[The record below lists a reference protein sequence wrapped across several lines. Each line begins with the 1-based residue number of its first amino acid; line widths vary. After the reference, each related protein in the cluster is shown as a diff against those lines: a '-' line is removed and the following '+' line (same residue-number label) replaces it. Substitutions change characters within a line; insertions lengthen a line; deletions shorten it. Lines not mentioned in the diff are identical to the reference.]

1 MSASSAGAPAVA
13 VRELTK
19 SYGAVE
25 AVRGISFEVA
35 TGEVFALLGPNGAG
49 KSTTVEILEGHRKGD
64 SGEVSVLGF
73 DPAVA
78 GREFRDRVGIVL
90 QEGTVDTSEMTVAE
104 ALDTFGAAYRRP
116 RDRDEVIELVGLA
129 GKADARLKTLSGG
142 QQRRVDM
149 ALGLIGDPDLL
160 FLDEPTTGFDPEARR
175 AAWEM
180 LKGLR
185 SLGRT
190 IILTTHYMEEA
201 EYLADRVA
209 VLVGGRI
216 VACAPPSQLLG
227 VEQST
232 VRFRLPAG
240 TAPADLPAPVAALVD
255 VDGGFAV
262 VTTERPTTLLA
273 ALTAWAVG
281 RGIELAG
288 LTVSPPSLED
298 AYLQL
303 IGTGGGG
310 DDATQSNHNT
320 PGLPS
325 QFIGTDGQGDDA
337 G

>member
-1 MSASSAGAPAVA
+1 MSESAYLAPAVS
-13 VRELTK
+13 VRGLTK

-25 AVRGISFEVA
+25 AVRGISFEVPV
-35 TGEVFALLGPNGAG
+35 GEVFALLGPNGAG
-49 KSTTVEILEGHRKGD
+49 KSTTVEILEGHRTAD
-64 SGEVSVLGF
+64 SGEISVLGF
-73 DPAVA
+73 DPARS
-78 GREFRDRVGIVL
+78 GREFRDRIGIVL
-90 QEGTVDTSEMTVAE
+90 QESTVDTSEVTVAE

-116 RDRDEVIELVGLA
+116 RDRDEVIDMVGLA
-129 GKADARLKTLSGG
+129 GKANARLKTLSGG
-142 QQRRVDM
+142 QQRRIDM

-180 LKGLR
+180 IKGLR

-209 VLVGGRI
+209 VLLDGRI

-227 VEQST
+227 EGEST

-240 TAPADLPAPVAALVD
+240 TEQADLPAPVAAVVEVD
-255 VDGGFAV
+255 EGQAV
-262 VTTERPTTLLA
+262 VSTDRPTGLLA
-273 ALTAWAVG
+273 ELAGWAVA
-281 RGIELAG
+281 RGIELTD

-303 IGTGGGG
+303 IRTDRDGDHGG
-310 DDATQSNHNT
+310 
-320 PGLPS
+320 
-325 QFIGTDGQGDDA
+325 
-337 G
+337 

>member
-1 MSASSAGAPAVA
+1 MTGSSPTTPAVS
-13 VRELTK
+13 VQGLTK
-19 SYGAVE
+19 SYGTVE
-25 AVRGISFEVA
+25 AVRGVSFEVGA
-35 TGEVFALLGPNGAG
+35 GEVFALLGPNGAG
-49 KSTTVEILEGHRKGD
+49 KSTTVEILEGHRSAD

-73 DPAVA
+73 DPARA
-78 GREFRDRVGIVL
+78 GREFRDRIGIVL
-90 QEGTVDTSEMTVAE
+90 QESTEDVSEVTVAE
-104 ALDTFGAAYRRP
+104 ALDTFGAAYRCP

-142 QQRRVDM
+142 QQRRIDM

-180 LKGLR
+180 IRGLR

-209 VLVGGRI
+209 VMLDGRI

-227 VEQST
+227 AEESMST

-240 TAPADLPAPVAALVD
+240 VGPAELPVPAAAAGD
-255 VDGGFAV
+255 VEGDV
-262 VTTERPTTLLA
+262 VVLSTDRPTALLA
-273 ALTAWAVG
+273 ELTGWAVE
-281 RGIELAG
+281 RRIELAE
-288 LTVSPPSLED
+288 LAVSPPSLED
-298 AYLQL
+298 AYLHL
-303 IGTGGGG
+303 IGSDG
-310 DDATQSNHNT
+310 DES
-320 PGLPS
+320 
-325 QFIGTDGQGDDA
+325 DA

>member
-1 MSASSAGAPAVA
+1 MSESDSRAPAVS
-13 VRELTK
+13 VRGLTK

-25 AVRGISFEVA
+25 AVRGISFEVPA
-35 TGEVFALLGPNGAG
+35 GEVFALLGPNGAG
-49 KSTTVEILEGHRKGD
+49 KSTTVEILEGHRTAD

-73 DPAVA
+73 DPARS
-78 GREFRDRVGIVL
+78 GREFRDRIGIVL
-90 QEGTVDTSEMTVAE
+90 QESTVDTSEVTVAE

-116 RDRDEVIELVGLA
+116 RDRDEVIDMVGLA
-129 GKADARLKTLSGG
+129 GKANARLKTLSGG
-142 QQRRVDM
+142 QQRRIDM

-180 LKGLR
+180 IKGLR

-209 VLVGGRI
+209 VLLDGRI

-227 VEQST
+227 GETST

-240 TAPADLPAPVAALVD
+240 KGQADLPGRVATAAEVD
-255 VDGGFAV
+255 EDFV
-262 VTTERPTTLLA
+262 VVSTDRPTALLA
-273 ALTAWAVG
+273 ELTGWALE
-281 RGIELAG
+281 RGIELTE

-298 AYLQL
+298 AYLRL
-303 IGTGGGG
+303 TGNDWDG
-310 DDATQSNHNT
+310 DSAE
-320 PGLPS
+320 
-325 QFIGTDGQGDDA
+325 
-337 G
+337 

>member
-1 MSASSAGAPAVA
+1 MSESGHPAPAVS
-13 VRELTK
+13 VRGLTK

-25 AVRGISFEVA
+25 AVRGISFEVPA
-35 TGEVFALLGPNGAG
+35 GEVFALLGPNGAG
-49 KSTTVEILEGHRKGD
+49 KSTTVEILEGHRTAD

-73 DPAVA
+73 DPAKA
-78 GREFRDRVGIVL
+78 GREFRDRIGIVL
-90 QEGTVDTSEMTVAE
+90 QESTVDTSEVTVAE
-104 ALDTFGAAYRRP
+104 ALDTFRAAYRRP
-116 RDRDEVIELVGLA
+116 RDRDEVIEMVALT
-129 GKADARLKTLSGG
+129 GKANARLKTLSGG
-142 QQRRVDM
+142 QQRRIDM

-180 LKGLR
+180 IKGLR

-209 VLVGGRI
+209 VLLDGRI

-227 VEQST
+227 EGEST

-240 TAPADLPAPVAALVD
+240 TEQADLPAPVAAVVAVD
-255 VDGGFAV
+255 EGQAV
-262 VTTERPTTLLA
+262 VSTDRPTALLA
-273 ALTAWAVG
+273 ELAGWAVA
-281 RGIELAG
+281 RGIELTD

-303 IGTGGGG
+303 MGTGGDGAHGG
-310 DDATQSNHNT
+310 
-320 PGLPS
+320 
-325 QFIGTDGQGDDA
+325 
-337 G
+337 

>member
-1 MSASSAGAPAVA
+1 
-13 VRELTK
+13 
-19 SYGAVE
+19 
-25 AVRGISFEVA
+25 
-35 TGEVFALLGPNGAG
+35 
-49 KSTTVEILEGHRKGD
+49 EGHRRAD
-64 SGEVSVLGF
+64 SCDVSVLGN

-78 GREFRDRVGIVL
+78 GREIRDRTGIVL
-90 QEGTVDTSEMTVAE
+90 QEATIDTSEVTVAE
-104 ALDTFGAAYRRP
+104 ALDTFGAAYRHP

-129 GKADARLKTLSGG
+129 GKQNARLKTLSGG

-175 AAWEM
+175 AAWDM
-180 LKGLR
+180 IKGLR

-201 EYLADRVA
+201 EHLADRVA
-209 VLVGGRI
+209 LLMDGQI

-227 VEQST
+227 SERST

-240 TAPADLPAPVAALVD
+240 AGRAELPALVAATVEIDGD
-255 VDGGFAV
+255 VAV
-262 VTTERPTTLLA
+262 VNTERPTALLA
-273 ALTAWAVG
+273 ELTGWASQ
-281 RGIELAG
+281 RGIELAD

-303 IGTGGGG
+303 IGTDG
-310 DDATQSNHNT
+310 D
-320 PGLPS
+320 P
-325 QFIGTDGQGDDA
+325 DDA

>member
-1 MSASSAGAPAVA
+1 MTTTTPAVS
-13 VRELTK
+13 VQGLTK
-19 SYGAVE
+19 SYGTVE
-25 AVRGISFEVA
+25 AVRGVSFEVGA
-35 TGEVFALLGPNGAG
+35 GEVFALLGPNGAG
-49 KSTTVEILEGHRKGD
+49 KSTTVEILEGHRSAD

-73 DPAVA
+73 DPARA
-78 GREFRDRVGIVL
+78 GREFRDRIGIVL
-90 QEGTVDTSEMTVAE
+90 QESTEDVSEVTVAE

-116 RDRDEVIELVGLA
+116 RDRDEVVELVGLA

-142 QQRRVDM
+142 QQRRIDM

-180 LKGLR
+180 IRGLR

-209 VLVGGRI
+209 VMLDGRI

-227 VEQST
+227 AEESMST

-240 TAPADLPAPVAALVD
+240 VGPAELPVPAAAAGDLD
-255 VDGGFAV
+255 EGV
-262 VTTERPTTLLA
+262 VVLSTDRPTALLA
-273 ALTAWAVG
+273 ELTGWAVE
-281 RGIELAG
+281 RRIELAD
-288 LTVSPPSLED
+288 LAVSPPSLED
-298 AYLQL
+298 AYLHL
-303 IGTGGGG
+303 IGSDG
-310 DDATQSNHNT
+310 DES
-320 PGLPS
+320 
-325 QFIGTDGQGDDA
+325 DA

>member
-1 MSASSAGAPAVA
+1 MSAFSTGTPAVA
-13 VRELTK
+13 VRGLTK
-19 SYGAVE
+19 SYGSTRAVH
-25 AVRGISFEVA
+25 GISFEVA

-49 KSTTVEILEGHRKGD
+49 KSTTVEILEGHRSAD

-78 GREFRDRVGIVL
+78 GREFRDRIGIVL
-90 QEGTVDTSEMTVAE
+90 QESTVDTSEMTVAE

-129 GKADARLKTLSGG
+129 GKTDARLKTLSGG
-142 QQRRVDM
+142 QQRRIDM

-180 LKGLR
+180 IKGLG

-209 VLVGGRI
+209 VLVDGRI

-240 TAPADLPAPVAALVD
+240 TAPADLPALVAAAVEVEGD
-255 VDGGFAV
+255 FAV
-262 VTTERPTTLLA
+262 VNTECPTTLLA
-273 ALTAWAVG
+273 ELTGWAVG
-281 RGIELAG
+281 QMIELAE

-303 IGTGGGG
+303 IGTDG
-310 DDATQSNHNT
+310 DGD
-320 PGLPS
+320 
-325 QFIGTDGQGDDA
+325 GDDA

>member
-1 MSASSAGAPAVA
+1 MTGSSPTAPAVS
-13 VRELTK
+13 VQGLTK

-25 AVRGISFEVA
+25 AVRGVSFEVGA
-35 TGEVFALLGPNGAG
+35 GEVFALLGPNGAG
-49 KSTTVEILEGHRKGD
+49 KSTTVEILEGHRERD

-73 DPAVA
+73 DPAAA
-78 GREFRDRVGIVL
+78 GREFRDRIGIVL
-90 QEGTVDTSEMTVAE
+90 QESPVDTTEVTVAE
-104 ALDTFGAAYRRP
+104 VLDTFGSAYRRP
-116 RDRDEVIELVGLA
+116 RDRREVIEMVGLT
-129 GKADARLKTLSGG
+129 GKESARLKTLSGG

-180 LKGLR
+180 IKDLR

-209 VLVGGRI
+209 VVLDGRI
-216 VACAPPSQLLG
+216 VACAPPSELLG
-227 VEQST
+227 AESFT

-240 TAPADLPAPVAALVD
+240 AGRADLPPLVAAKVETD
-255 VDGGFAV
+255 DSAAV
-262 VTTERPTTLLA
+262 LNTERPTAVLA
-273 ALTAWAVG
+273 ELTGWALR
-281 RGIELAG
+281 RGVELAG

-303 IGTGGGG
+303 IGTGRAP
-310 DDATQSNHNT
+310 DDA
-320 PGLPS
+320 
-325 QFIGTDGQGDDA
+325 D
-337 G
+337 